1 VEPVVQTQFVEAVY
15 VLDVLE
21 HLVLRFPPRCPVVLL
36 NLQSK
41 ALVVSVPV

>member
-1 VEPVVQTQFVEAVY
+1 VEPVVQTQFVEAAY

-41 ALVVSVPV
+41 ALGASALV